1 MSKPRY
7 YNWGKTLSY
16 YNRKERQAEFTAVIG
31 GKGIGKTFGL
41 RKLVIDRFLNTGER
55 FCELCRYA
63 NQMEDIEGQYTEK
76 LQYKGLFPD
85 YVFKT
90 EKHILYIAKRPEPY
104 WVEGKNGES
113 KEVTDKPEWQICG
126 YFAAMTQYIVLKQ
139 RTFVNVH
146 TIVVDEFILERE
158 SAYSRYL
165 PNEYTIFMRCC
176 SSIWREEK
184 DDKRNLR
191 CIMIGNAVDFLNP
204 YFAAWG
210 ITDVPKVG
218 YSWHLG
224 KSLLIDNVDMSTVD
238 IGSEDTLVSRMTID
252 DKDRAMAYENQFK
265 NYSVEFLSD
274 KTSEA
279 VFFCELIYRG
289 YSYGIWRDQRYY
301 YVNTQIAADPKRKR
315 LHFHIEDATLTSN
328 VFLLTS
334 SFPQLMRWN
343 YFNHR
348 LRFST
353 AAVKEVFF
361 MFLKEIG
368 IR

>member
-1 MSKPRY
+1 
-7 YNWGKTLSY
+7 
-16 YNRKERQAEFTAVIG
+16 
-31 GKGIGKTFGL
+31 
-41 RKLVIDRFLNTGER
+41 
-55 FCELCRYA
+55 
-63 NQMEDIEGQYTEK
+63 
-76 LQYKGLFPD
+76 
-85 YVFKT
+85 
-90 EKHILYIAKRPEPY
+90 
-104 WVEGKNGES
+104 
-113 KEVTDKPEWQICG
+113 
-126 YFAAMTQYIVLKQ
+126 
-139 RTFVNVH
+139 
-146 TIVVDEFILERE
+146 
-158 SAYSRYL
+158 
-165 PNEYTIFMRCC
+165 
-176 SSIWREEK
+176 
-184 DDKRNLR
+184 
-191 CIMIGNAVDFLNP
+191 MIGNAVDFLNP

-210 ITDVPKVG
+210 IADVPKVG

-238 IGSEDTLVSRMTID
+238 IGSEDTLVSRMTVD

-274 KTSEA
+274 KTAEA

-289 YSYGIWRDQRYY
+289 CSYGIWLDQRYY